1 MKNDS
6 FFKKYDLS
14 QSFKPEYRKKGI
26 RMFYDDECKNYLA
39 EYSQDGKT
47 VDISCDFPDDHI
59 YGTRITVLLDDP
71 TRFGASC
78 TCPVSQKDHECE
90 HLAALAYA
98 LTQYKV
104 RKNIPETTAEPDS
117 SDELLD
123 LFNDIQEE
131 KEIGDKNGT
140 VELLPVIYYEDNS
153 TLPTIRFRIG
163 EGKNTY
169 LIPNLDQFLDDL
181 ANHETHRYG
190 KKLAFAHYLSAFTDT
205 AKEFISLIKDMHWD
219 LRVSGGGYSYY
230 YFRPSLFDKSVNL
243 KPVFIDRFMEIAEK
257 TGLTAEI
264 SSESYS
270 YTVQFVHEPP
280 AFKSTLVKEGKGF
293 RLSIDAPYI
302 NIFSGLTNYYAF
314 GINDTLHI
322 WPKQGS
328 NYSYTLDFIDRYHGK
343 SHYINKRDLPAFSR
357 NLYPFLKD
365 NTKLNAPDFDVTDYI
380 PETPSFSLYLDIDED
395 NAIHAKLEAEYKSGK
410 YNLFHGPS
418 PLNKRDSVAEQNMC
432 NQLAKWC
439 TEEDEETKTFVM
451 PIEDDDQLFEFLSV
465 GVTEMQNSAT
475 VYLGEGLKRFAIMK
489 QPVVTIGVSAT
500 KSVLQLNMQADTLSN
515 EQISEILSRYTRKKK
530 YIRLKNGAFIHVD
543 DPASIE
549 RLQHF
554 QDVLQL
560 KTKDITKGSVRL
572 PRYRAMYLDGLAED
586 ENFTIR
592 KDNRFVSF
600 INKLKD
606 IDVKKSPIPQTLE
619 QILRPYQKDGVR
631 WLNALQE
638 CGLGAL
644 LADEMGLGKT
654 LQVLSFIQLH
664 PEFENILVVCP
675 ASLVYNWYAEVKK
688 FTPDISCMMITGNAE
703 ERAALLNQAKET
715 KIIITSYDLLRRD
728 LEQYQNMHFNVQI
741 IDEAQYIKNATTQSS
756 QAVKTIDADFR
767 IALTG
772 TPIENRLSELWSI
785 FDYILPGFFGTYN
798 HFRKL
803 YELPISKHKEQQAET
818 ELQSL
823 IRPFILRRKKKD
835 VLKDLPEKLEEVY
848 YAYPEKEQQQLYEAR
863 AQRLKQNLARTSEKD
878 FNTTKIEILAEL
890 TRLREICCDPSLLY
904 ENYKG
909 ESAKTELCIRLLS
922 QAVESGHQV
931 LLFSQFT
938 SMFDIL
944 TKRMDQEGITYNLL
958 TGSTPVRER
967 AKLVESFQKGEVQ
980 VFCISLKAGGTGLNL
995 TAADIVIHYDP
1006 WWNTAVENQAS
1017 DRAHRIG
1024 QKNVVTVYRLILKD
1038 TIEERIVE
1046 MQDDKQDLAERMLS
1060 GEGISGAS
1068 FSKED
1073 LMNMLE

>member
-6 FFKKYDLS
+6 FFRKHDLS
-14 QSFKPEYRKKGI
+14 QSFQPEYRKKGL
-26 RMFYDDECKNYLA
+26 RLFYDGECRNYLA

-47 VDISCDFPDDHI
+47 VDITCDFPDDHI

-78 TCPVSQKDHECE
+78 SCPASQKDHECE

-104 RKNIPETTAEPDS
+104 RKYIPETTADPDS
-117 SDELLD
+117 SDEFLDLLD
-123 LFNDIQEE
+123 DINGENE
-131 KEIGDKNGT
+131 TGDKKGT
-140 VELLPVIYYEDNS
+140 VELLPVIYYEDDS
-153 TLPTIRFRIG
+153 SLLHIRFRIG

-181 ANHETHRYG
+181 SDHNMHRYG
-190 KKLAFAHYLSAFTDT
+190 KKLAFKHYVSAFTDT
-205 AKEFISLIKDMHWD
+205 AKEFIALIKDMHFD
-219 LRVSGGGYSYY
+219 LKVSGNTYSYY
-230 YFRPSLFDKSVNL
+230 YFRPSLFDKMINL
-243 KPVFIDRFMEIAEK
+243 KPVFLDRFMQIAEK

-264 SSESYS
+264 PSESYS
-270 YTVQFVHEPP
+270 YTVKFSHEPP
-280 AFKSTLVKEGKGF
+280 AFKSTLTKEGNGF
-293 RLSIDAPYI
+293 RLTMNAPYCM
-302 NIFSGLTNYYAF
+302 FSGTTYYYAF
-314 GINDTLHI
+314 AMDDTLHI
-322 WPKQGS
+322 WPKQDS
-328 NYSYTLDFIDRYHGK
+328 NYSHILSFINYSHG
-343 SHYINKRDLPAFSR
+343 SAHYINKRDLPAFSR
-357 NLYPFLKD
+357 TLYPFLKD
-365 NTKLNAPDFDVTDYI
+365 NTELNAPDFDVTDYI
-380 PETPSFSLYLDIDED
+380 PETPTFSLFLDIHED
-395 NAIHAKLEAEYKSGK
+395 NAVHAKLEAEYKSHK
-410 YNLFHGPS
+410 YNLFQGPS

-432 NQLAKWC
+432 NMLTKWC
-439 TEEDEETKTFVM
+439 TENDEETSTFVM
-451 PIEDDDQLFEFLSV
+451 PIESDDQLYDFLSI
-465 GVTEMQNSAT
+465 GVTEMQHHAT
-475 VYLGEGLKRFAIMK
+475 VYLGDGLKRFAIMK
-489 QPVVTIGVSAT
+489 QPVVTVGVSAT
-500 KSVLQLNMQADTLSN
+500 KSVLQLNLQADTLSN
-515 EQISEILSRYTRKKK
+515 EQFSEILSRYTRKKK
-530 YIRLKNGAFIHVD
+530 YIRLKNGAFIRVD
-543 DPASIE
+543 DPDSIE
-549 RLQHF
+549 HLQHI

-560 KTKDITKGSVRL
+560 KTKEITKGSVRL

-592 KDNRFVSF
+592 KDKKFVSF

-606 IDVKKSPIPQTLE
+606 IDVDKSPIPQTMK
-619 QILRPYQKDGVR
+619 QILRPYQIDGVR

-654 LQVLSFIQLH
+654 LQVLSFIQSH

-703 ERAALLNQAKET
+703 ERTALLHQTKET

-728 LEQYQNMHFNVQI
+728 LEQYQSMHFDVQI
-741 IDEAQYIKNATTQSS
+741 IDEAQYIKNATTQAS
-756 QAVKTIDADFR
+756 QGVKTIDSEFR

-785 FDYILPGFFGTYN
+785 FDYILPGFFGTYT

-803 YELPISKHKEQQAET
+803 YELPISKHKEQQAEK

-823 IRPFILRRKKKD
+823 IRPFILRRRKKD

-848 YAYPEKEQQQLYEAR
+848 YAYPDKEQQQLYEAR
-863 AQRLKQNLARTSEKD
+863 VQRLKQNLARTSEKD
-878 FNTTKIEILAEL
+878 FNTAKIEILAEL

-938 SMFDIL
+938 TMFDIL
-944 TKRMDQEGITYNLL
+944 TKRMEEEGITYNLL
-958 TGSTPVRER
+958 TGSTPVKER

-1024 QKNVVTVYRLILKD
+1024 QTNVVTVYRLILKD
-1038 TIEERIVE
+1038 TIEERIVQ

-1060 GEGISGAS
+1060 GEGISGAA

-1073 LMNMLE
+1073 LMNMLK